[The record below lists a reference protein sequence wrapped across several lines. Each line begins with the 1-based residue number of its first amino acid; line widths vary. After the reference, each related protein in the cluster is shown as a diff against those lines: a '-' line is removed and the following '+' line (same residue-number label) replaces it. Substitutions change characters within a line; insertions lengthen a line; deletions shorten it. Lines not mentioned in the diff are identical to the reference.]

1 MPKRCEY
8 EDSPDEPPSKRT
20 RLPDRLS
27 ALSDEL
33 LLHVLSFLSIP
44 SLITCQRVSQRFA
57 ALAGDS
63 ELWKRKYYSRWVWPR
78 ARRIRQIRQGS
89 TVKGSL
95 DYSPQVSNW
104 FSHGPLTQ
112 VGEER
117 NWKGQYRLQH
127 NWSRGSCRVT
137 EVEVAQ
143 RPVSP
148 VVVKLEH
155 GIVFTADIE
164 NGLRAWS
171 IKDTKTC
178 LATVPY
184 SGIWSSDVGPGVPTA
199 IAVTANNLKQGC
211 FGVTVGFSNGG
222 MVVYSFE
229 SLPDGGSTFEL
240 QLRHSDSAAEDA
252 AITALAS
259 HKDFILAISE
269 DNVLYLYQLYYD
281 DSPLLNLGGNEK
293 TKRKHSMRLIASLVA
308 NSIQSPFSL
317 SVRTTSTHAIASVSY
332 TFPRIGCG
340 WSVGI
345 QELYWSKDGG
355 DLTSR
360 LATTVDCQYLG
371 NKLSE
376 PAADTQVKRPR
387 QMMSTPGSS
396 DHRSPMAFPSLS
408 YTQPPTSLSYSH
420 PYLLASHAD
429 NTLTMYLV
437 VSTTDSLSIKT
448 GRRLWGHTSAVSGV
462 QVSSR
467 GKAVSV
473 STKGDE
479 IRIWELE
486 EMISSRAASKTALIG
501 DRSVQLSPE
510 PRRSRTNPF
519 SVLSRAVKR
528 QVAAM
533 EGVKGISS
541 EVTLS
546 CIKGPV
552 EFDDEQVVVLREH
565 SLGTQLLGCYDFT

>member
-1 MPKRCEY
+1 MAKRSER
-8 EDSPDEPPSKRT
+8 EDSLEEPPLKRT
-20 RLPDRLS
+20 RQPDRLS

-44 SLITCQRVSQRFA
+44 ALITCQRVSHRFA

-78 ARRIRQIRQGS
+78 ARRIRQVRQGS
-89 TVKGSL
+89 TVKGSF

-155 GIVFTADIE
+155 GIVFTADME

-178 LATVPY
+178 LATIPC
-184 SGIWSSDVGPGVPTA
+184 SGIGTPYLDPGAPTA
-199 IAVTANNLKQGC
+199 MAVTADDLEQSC
-211 FGVTVGFSNGG
+211 FDVTIGFRSGG
-222 MVVYSFE
+222 MAVHSFD
-229 SLPDGGSTFEL
+229 LVPDGESAFEL
-240 QLRHSDSAAEDA
+240 QLWHPGSGAEEA

-259 HKDFILAISE
+259 HKDFLLAISE
-269 DNVLYLYQLYYD
+269 DNVLYLYQLFSD
-281 DSPLLNLGGNEK
+281 DSQQPGLDRNEK
-293 TKRKHSMRLIASLVA
+293 TKRRHSIRLIASLVA
-308 NSIQSPFSL
+308 NNIQSPFSL

-332 TFPRIGCG
+332 AFPRIGCG

-360 LATTVDCQYLG
+360 LATTVDSQYLSST
-371 NKLSE
+371 LTQ
-376 PAADTQVKRPR
+376 PAAGPQIKGSKQT
-387 QMMSTPGSS
+387 TLGSS
-396 DHRSPMAFPSLS
+396 AHVSSSTPSLS

-437 VSTTDSLSIKT
+437 VSTVGNLSIKT
-448 GRRLWGHTSAVSGV
+448 GRRLWGHTSVVSGV

-486 EMISSRAASKTALIG
+486 EMISSRPASKAALVG

-552 EFDDEQVVVLREH
+552 EFDDEQVVVLREQ

>member
-1 MPKRCEY
+1 MLKRALH
-8 EDSPDEPPSKRT
+8 EDSPQEPPAKRT
-20 RLPDRLS
+20 RQPDRLS
-27 ALSDEL
+27 SLSDEL

-44 SLITCQRVSQRFA
+44 SLITCQRFA

-78 ARRIRQIRQGS
+78 ARRIRQVRQGS
-89 TVKGSL
+89 TARRSIE
-95 DYSPQVSNW
+95 YSPRVSNW
-104 FSHGPLTQ
+104 FNHGPLTK
-112 VGEER
+112 VGEDR

-137 EVEVAQ
+137 EVEVAKHQ
-143 RPVSP
+143 IAP

-155 GIVFTADIE
+155 GIVFTADAE

-171 IKDTKTC
+171 IKDTKKC
-178 LATVPY
+178 LATA
-184 SGIWSSDVGPGVPTA
+184 SFAGIESPGSPTA
-199 IAVTANNLKQGC
+199 VAVTPDEQKQGN
-211 FGVTVGFSNGG
+211 FDVTVGFGDGG
-222 MVVYSFE
+222 IAVYSFTSHPSE
-229 SLPDGGSTFEL
+229 DPSFEL
-240 QLRHSDSAAEDA
+240 QLWHPNSAET

-259 HKDFILAISE
+259 DKDFLLILS
-269 DNVLYLYQLYYD
+269 DDKVLYLYQICRETNIGQSQD
-281 DSPLLNLGGNEK
+281 EK
-293 TKRKHSMRLIASLVA
+293 KQPPPRLIASLVA
-308 NSIQSPFSL
+308 NNIQSPFSL
-317 SVRTTSTHAIASVSY
+317 SVRTTSTHAIASVTY

-345 QELYWSKDGG
+345 QELYWSKENG

-360 LATTVDCQYLG
+360 LATTVDSQYIG
-371 NKLSE
+371 NTLTEHTTSLKGS
-376 PAADTQVKRPR
+376 R
-387 QMMSTPGSS
+387 QGQRSTPE
-396 DHRSPMAFPSLS
+396 SPTPLTPSLS

-437 VSTTDSLSIKT
+437 VSTVDNLAIKT

-486 EMISSRAASKTALIG
+486 DVISSRPASKAALLG

-510 PRRSRTNPF
+510 PRRPRPNPF
-519 SVLSRAVKR
+519 TVISRAVER

-533 EGVKGISS
+533 EGARRGISS
-541 EVTLS
+541 EITLS

-552 EFDDEQVVVLREH
+552 EFDDEQVVVLREQKV
-565 SLGTQLLGCYDFT
+565 GTQLLGCYDFT

>member
-1 MPKRCEY
+1 MLKRALH
-8 EDSPDEPPSKRT
+8 EDSPEEPPSKRI
-20 RLPDRLS
+20 RQPDRLS
-27 ALSDEL
+27 SLSDEL

-44 SLITCQRVSQRFA
+44 SLITCQRFA

-78 ARRIRQIRQGS
+78 ARRIRQFKQGTGTTARRS
-89 TVKGSL
+89 IE
-95 DYSPQVSNW
+95 YSPRVSNW
-104 FSHGPLTQ
+104 FSHGPLTK
-112 VGEER
+112 VGEDR

-143 RPVSP
+143 HPLAP

-155 GIVFTADIE
+155 GVVFTADAE

-178 LATVPY
+178 LATTSFAGVGDGDGV
-184 SGIWSSDVGPGVPTA
+184 SGAPTA
-199 IAVTANNLKQGC
+199 VAVTPDDQKRGR
-211 FGVTVGFSNGG
+211 FDVTVGFEHGG
-222 MVVYSFE
+222 IAVYSFT
-229 SLPDGGSTFEL
+229 SGLKGDTSFEL
-240 QLRHSDSAAEDA
+240 RLWHPDSAET

-259 HKDFILAISE
+259 HKDFILILSE
-269 DNVLYLYQLYYD
+269 DKVLYLYQLSRQESKITPD
-281 DSPLLNLGGNEK
+281 EQ
-293 TKRKHSMRLIASLVA
+293 THILIASLVA
-308 NSIQSPFSL
+308 NNIQSPFSL
-317 SVRTTSTHAIASVSY
+317 SVRTTSTHAIASVTY

-345 QELYWSKDGG
+345 QELYWSKEGG

-360 LATTVDCQYLG
+360 LATTVDSQYIGSTLA
-371 NKLSE
+371 E
-376 PAADTQVKRPR
+376 RPASPSRPSVFESPSTQ
-387 QMMSTPGSS
+387 T
-396 DHRSPMAFPSLS
+396 PSLS

-437 VSTTDSLSIKT
+437 VSTVDKLAIKT

-462 QVSSR
+462 QVSPR

-486 EMISSRAASKTALIG
+486 DVISSRPASKGALLG

-510 PRRSRTNPF
+510 PRRTRPSPF
-519 SVLSRAVKR
+519 SVISRAVER

-533 EGVKGISS
+533 EGRRGISS
-541 EVTLS
+541 EVSLS
-546 CIKGPV
+546 CIKGAV
-552 EFDDEQVVVLREH
+552 EFDDEQVVVLREQQV
-565 SLGTQLLGCYDFT
+565 GTQLLGCYDFT

>member
-1 MPKRCEY
+1 MLKRSLH
-8 EDSPDEPPSKRT
+8 EDSPDERPSKRT
-20 RLPDRLS
+20 RQPDRLS
-27 ALSDEL
+27 SLSDEL
-33 LLHVLSFLSIP
+33 LLHVLSFLPIP
-44 SLITCQRVSQRFA
+44 SLITCQRVSHRFA

-78 ARRIRQIRQGS
+78 ARRIRQVRQGT
-89 TVKGSL
+89 TVKGPL
-95 DYSPQVSNW
+95 EYSPRVSSW

-112 VGEER
+112 VGDDR

-143 RPVSP
+143 HLLTP

-155 GIVFTADIE
+155 GVVFTADME

-178 LATVPY
+178 LATV
-184 SGIWSSDVGPGVPTA
+184 SFTDVGVGGHGCPGVPTA
-199 IAVTANNLKQGC
+199 IEVTTTERNQGS
-211 FGVTVGFSNGG
+211 FDVTVGFGNGG
-222 MVVYSFE
+222 IAVYSFSSCPNGE
-229 SLPDGGSTFEL
+229 SFEL
-240 QLRHSDSAAEDA
+240 QLWRVDLADSAV
-252 AITALAS
+252 TALAS
-259 HKDFILAISE
+259 HKDFLLILSE
-269 DNVLYLYQLYYD
+269 DKVLYLYQLCR
-281 DSPLLNLGGNEK
+281 DSFGMGPNGKEEEK
-293 TKRKHSMRLIASLVA
+293 NKKQSIRLIASLVA
-308 NSIQSPFSL
+308 NNIQPPFSL
-317 SVRTTSTHAIASVSY
+317 SIRTTRTHAIASVSY

-345 QELYWSKDGG
+345 QELYWNKEGG

-360 LATTVDCQYLG
+360 LATTVDSQYIG
-371 NKLSE
+371 NVLTE
-376 PAADTQVKRPR
+376 QTRQPAL
-387 QMMSTPGSS
+387 GSS
-396 DHRSPMAFPSLS
+396 GPVFSTAPSLS

-437 VSTTDSLSIKT
+437 VSTVDNLSIKT

-486 EMISSRAASKTALIG
+486 EMISSRPASKTALLG

-541 EVTLS
+541 EITLS

-552 EFDDEQVVVLREH
+552 EFDDEQVVVLREQ
-565 SLGTQLLGCYDFT
+565 SIGTQLLGCYDFT